1 MDGMN
6 FREKTKDIIIIGKG
20 QNDLEDILKEEAE
33 KAGRILAYE
42 THPEAG
48 YYYRSDHFNFA
59 KVGVP
64 ALFTKRGV
72 DVIGKGSA
80 YGEQLEEDYR
90 QKHYHRP
97 SDEYDPNTMTFA
109 GGIDDLKILFL
120 VGKRLA
126 FNDKMPQWKEG
137 SEFKAIREGKK

>member
-6 FREKTKDIIIIGKG
+6 SADKTKDIIIIGKG

-33 KAGRILAYE
+33 KAGRVLAFE

-59 KVGVP
+59 KVGIP
-64 ALFTKRGV
+64 ALYTKRGV

-80 YGEQLEEDYR
+80 FGEQLEEEYR

-97 SDEYDPNTMTFA
+97 SDEYDSKTMTFE

-126 FNDKMPQWKEG
+126 FNDNMPQWKEG